1 MGFNP
6 QASFKKNY
14 LKAQKLIQQAT
25 IGYPYFFNQWTI
37 FSIEKEL
44 DDMVEAERMKMN
56 DDPMQGL
63 GMNDGDK
70 GGGTAGAQAK
80 LETTKMILLAVLNLL
95 DQPSSSVDRLHRLAL
110 LAARKAKE
118 TFEYIKKQLLIS
130 PNTEALWKMMRTVVI
145 DLLNDDTVK
154 DGLDSIITIL
164 EKKATT
170 KKANEHQSPTKQSQI
185 LKQTSQM
192 SAVVLTYDLFEHL
205 AAPTLDTKTA
215 LFSQSGLAQSVVSE
229 RQKRV
234 QEGRG
239 LHCGVPQ
246 SVACV
251 ALLVD
256 NRVPWA
262 VGHDRR
268 LNIHNL
274 RIVVAAG
281 ESDCL
286 HRRRRTRIAVAEDCV
301 SGHGVPSYLGC
312 GAKCIDSAGCVPDA
326 AAGVQQL
333 VHTLLESRLEGHV
346 TLDDRHR
353 RSARDDQIS
362 SEVFGDA
369 EPDRS
374 HGDARLLPAKRE
386 RRRGDEFGECCGRA
400 QRSPEKSENEQ
411 LTWLVSNTEQLITL
425 PAAELTPNRHAT

>member
-1 MGFNP
+1 MIFWKLDFVSSVYEHAIQQFP
-6 QASFKKNY
+6 SSTSLIMISALLEASFKKNY

-25 IGYPYFFNQWTI
+25 IGYPHFFNQWTI

-56 DDPMQGL
+56 DDFMQGL

-95 DQPSSSVDRLHRLAL
+95 DQPSYSVDRLHRLAL

-118 TFEYIKKQLLIS
+118 TFEYIKKQLL
-130 PNTEALWKMMRTVVI
+130 
-145 DLLNDDTVK
+145 NDVTAK
-154 DGLDSIITIL
+154 DGLDSIITKL
-164 EKKATT
+164 EKKATA
-170 KKANEHQSPTKQSQI
+170 KKANEHQSLFVGEENERLLQFEVSAKTVHSTTKQFQI
-185 LKQTSQM
+185 LKHTSQM
-192 SAVVLTYDLFEHL
+192 SAVVLTHDLFEHL
-205 AAPTLDTKTA
+205 AAPTLVGIHLRLGCDPVEHEDSSV
-215 LFSQSGLAQSVVSE
+215 SQSGLAQSVVSE

-251 ALLVD
+251 TLLVD

-262 VGHDRR
+262 AGHDRR
-268 LNIHNL
+268 HNIRNL

-286 HRRRRTRIAVAEDCV
+286 HRRRRTRIAIAGDCV
-301 SGHGVPSYLGC
+301 SDDV
-312 GAKCIDSAGCVPDA
+312 GAAV
-326 AAGVQQL
+326 
-333 VHTLLESRLEGHV
+333 
-346 TLDDRHR
+346 
-353 RSARDDQIS
+353 
-362 SEVFGDA
+362 
-369 EPDRS
+369 
-374 HGDARLLPAKRE
+374 
-386 RRRGDEFGECCGRA
+386 RG
-400 QRSPEKSENEQ
+400 
-411 LTWLVSNTEQLITL
+411 
-425 PAAELTPNRHAT
+425 

>member
-118 TFEYIKKQLLIS
+118 TGALEDDANSESDNKESKRTSITDETIS
-130 PNTEALWKMMRTVVI
+130 NIEADVADVGSGAYMR
-145 DLLNDDTVK
+145 
-154 DGLDSIITIL
+154 
-164 EKKATT
+164 
-170 KKANEHQSPTKQSQI
+170 
-185 LKQTSQM
+185 
-192 SAVVLTYDLFEHL
+192 
-205 AAPTLDTKTA
+205 LDTKTA
-215 LFSQSGLAQSVVSE
+215 LFAVWTRSVCGQ
-229 RQKRV
+229 RATKRV

-353 RSARDDQIS
+353 RAARDDQIS

-374 HGDARLLPAKRE
+374 
-386 RRRGDEFGECCGRA
+386 
-400 QRSPEKSENEQ
+400 
-411 LTWLVSNTEQLITL
+411 V
-425 PAAELTPNRHAT
+425 